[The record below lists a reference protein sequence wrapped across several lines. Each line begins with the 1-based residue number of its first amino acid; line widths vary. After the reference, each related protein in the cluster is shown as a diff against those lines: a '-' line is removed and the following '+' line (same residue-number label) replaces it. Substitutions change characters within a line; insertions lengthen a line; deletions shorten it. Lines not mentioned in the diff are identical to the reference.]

1 MPRCAFKPFV
11 GRNSMASNKKFTFG
25 FLLLISFSFALI
37 ISSDELQSKA
47 QTNLQSLEENTSGYH
62 AENKI
67 CFHR

>member
-1 MPRCAFKPFV
+1 
-11 GRNSMASNKKFTFG
+11 MASNKKFTFG